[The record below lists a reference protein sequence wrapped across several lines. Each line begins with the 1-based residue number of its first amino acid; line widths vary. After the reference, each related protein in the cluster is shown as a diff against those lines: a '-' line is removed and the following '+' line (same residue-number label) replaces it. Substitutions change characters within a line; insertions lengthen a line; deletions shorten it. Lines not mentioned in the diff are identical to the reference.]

1 MAGAKKP
8 EPIEIEGANGKIYV
22 VETWNRGTIAD
33 GDAMTEYTIR
43 PICDAIKGG
52 TGGIAAETE
61 RAMAAE
67 SGISAIVDK
76 HYDEYNTFVSNVNN
90 SAESLS
96 ARLAQ
101 EISDREEGDAQEIS
115 YRTSGDAKLQEQ
127 IDTLKAAT
135 DVIMVYG
142 DYQTFTSNSGDL
154 VLTDADVIKVLVD
167 ENKNDE
173 QVYYQWYDPQSGHEW
188 SNWSAIGSLNP
199 YYSKSDLNN
208 AGGKNINITSENNEI
223 KINTNDNVVFS
234 SVTSNEFSGTN
245 ISALNFYM
253 PSANNGSRYTCEVSS
268 NSTGISA
275 HTVDSMSNKVVTA
288 YWESII
294 NAANDVNAYVPLSAE
309 ECTIGNNNSSYDDSF
324 AQGANNNA
332 NNNSLAQGYNNEAI
346 SNSFAQGYLNVAS
359 SRSLAQGSNNSAYS
373 YSLAQGYL
381 NVASS
386 NSLAQ
391 GFNNSARANSVAFGY
406 ASQAYNGGFAFSP
419 YAQAANSLASANS
432 FAFGIGC
439 TADTNAFAMG
449 VNCSAVTGGF
459 AYGTNCIAAT
469 NSIAMGAGMVSKE
482 NQISLGL
489 YGKELTG
496 TSDKSVFHIGY
507 GQGSAV
513 SARRDIFNVTYD
525 GYIMSYNYSV
535 YPQSA
540 EVILNG
546 DFFQSPRYG
555 RKIPMLLSQ
564 GLDMVSGVNISAK
577 KPSHFRAR
585 HNVLYGSY
593 DYFNM
598 WIPYST
604 TSHTSQEF
612 TLTKADGKGTGMYY
626 LTVGVDKH
634 YSILFKHF
642 NDASIKTGIDVPGYS
657 WPEGGSITTYTYD
670 NFFLDKESATS
681 NTYFSFSVPCDD
693 IITFIV
699 DGASQ
704 QFIMIKNHN

>member
-8 EPIEIEGANGKIYV
+8 EPIEIAGADAKIYV

-52 TGGIAAETE
+52 TGGISAETE

-76 HYDEYNTFVSNVNN
+76 HYDEYNTFISNEYNPFVSAVNT

-101 EISDREEGDAQEIS
+101 EISDREDGDK
-115 YRTSGDAKLQEQ
+115 DLQGQ

-142 DYQTFTSNSGDL
+142 DYQSFTSNSGDL

-199 YYSKSDLNN
+199 YYSKSELNN
-208 AGGKNINITSENNEI
+208 AAGKNINITSENNEI
-223 KINTNDNVVFS
+223 KINTNDDVVFS
-234 SVTSNEFSGTN
+234 SVTSNAFSGTN

-275 HTVDSMSNKVVTA
+275 HTVEPLFDEVVTA
-288 YWESII
+288 TWKSII
-294 NAANDVNAYVPLSAE
+294 NAANADNAYVPLSAE
-309 ECTIGNNNSSYDDSF
+309 ECTIGTDNSAYSD
-324 AQGANNNA
+324 
-332 NNNSLAQGYNNEAI
+332 SLAQGYNNKANTNSLAQGYYNSAN
-346 SNSFAQGYLNVAS
+346 SNSFAQGYNNSAYSFSLAQGNLNVAS
-359 SRSLAQGSNNSAYS
+359 SNSLAQGYNNSAYS
-373 YSLAQGYL
+373 YSLAQGY
-381 NVASS
+381 
-386 NSLAQ
+386 
-391 GFNNSARANSVAFGY
+391 NNSAKNNSIAFGY
-406 ASQAYNGGFAFSP
+406 QSQAYQGGFAFSP
-419 YAQAANSLASANS
+419 YLQGAHSLASANS

-459 AYGTNCIAAT
+459 AYGTNCIADT

-482 NQISLGL
+482 RQISLG
-489 YGKELTG
+489 YFGSELTG
-496 TSDKSVFHIGY
+496 SDKRVFHVGY
-507 GQGSAV
+507 GLGSAV
-513 SARRDIFNVTYD
+513 SDRRDIFSVTFDGSIISYD
-525 GYIMSYNYSV
+525 SNE
-535 YPQSA
+535 YPQKP
-540 EVILNG
+540 EVLLNG
-546 DFFQSPRYG
+546 DFFQAPRKYG

-577 KPSHFRAR
+577 KPSHFIAR
-585 HNVLYGSY
+585 HNVLYGSAN
-593 DYFNM
+593 YFNM

-604 TSHTSQEF
+604 TSRTSQEF
-612 TLTKADGKGTGMYY
+612 TLTKADCIGNYMYN
-626 LTVGVDKH
+626 LTVGVDKN

-642 NDASIKTGIDVPGYS
+642 KIASIKTGIDVPGSS
-657 WPEGGSITTYTYD
+657 WPDEGTAVKYNYS
-670 NFFLDKESATS
+670 NFFLDKDRDSPS

-704 QFIMIKNHN
+704 QFIMIKSHD

>member
-8 EPIEIEGANGKIYV
+8 EPIEITGANGKIYV

-76 HYDEYNTFVSNVNN
+76 HYDEYNTFVSNVNI

-101 EISDREEGDAQEIS
+101 EISDREDGD
-115 YRTSGDAKLQEQ
+115 DDLQEQ

-135 DVIMVYG
+135 DVIMVYS
-142 DYQTFTSNSGDL
+142 DFSSFSSNSASL
-154 VLTDADVIKVLVD
+154 TLTDNDVIKVLND
-167 ENKNDE
+167 GERQEN
-173 QVYYQWYDPQSGHEW
+173 QTYYQYSTATSAW
-188 SNWSAIGSLNP
+188 SFIGELDP
-199 YYSKSDLNN
+199 YYSKSELNN

-223 KINTNDNVVFS
+223 KINTNDDVVFS
-234 SVTSNEFSGTN
+234 SVTSNAFSGTN

-275 HTVDSMSNKVVTA
+275 HTVEPLFDEVVTA
-288 YWESII
+288 TWKSII
-294 NAANDVNAYVPLSAE
+294 NAANTDNAYVPLSAE
-309 ECTIGNNNSSYDDSF
+309 KCTIGNNNSSYDDSF

-346 SNSFAQGYLNVAS
+346 SNSF
-359 SRSLAQGSNNSAYS
+359 
-373 YSLAQGYL
+373 AQGYL

-496 TSDKSVFHIGY
+496 SDKRVFHIGY
-507 GQGSAV
+507 GIGSAV
-513 SARRDIFNVTYD
+513 SARRDIFSVTFDGIIASYD
-525 GYIMSYNYSV
+525 SNA

-540 EVILNG
+540 EVLLNS
-546 DFFQSPRYG
+546 DFFQAPRKYG
-555 RKIPMLLSQ
+555 RKIPMRLSQ
-564 GLDMVSGVNISAK
+564 GLDTVSGVNISAK
-577 KPSHFRAR
+577 NPSHFSAR
-585 HNVLYGSY
+585 HNVLYGSAN
-593 DYFNM
+593 YFNM

-604 TSHTSQEF
+604 ASLTSQEF
-612 TLTKADGKGTGMYY
+612 TLTKAASVSDGMYN

-642 NDASIKTGIDVPGYS
+642 HKASIRTGIDVPGSS
-657 WPEGGSITTYTYD
+657 WPEGGSTTNYTYN
-670 NFFLDKESATS
+670 NFFLDRLTATS

-704 QFIMIKNHN
+704 QFIMIKNHD

>member
-8 EPIEIEGANGKIYV
+8 EPIEIAGADGKIYV
-22 VETWNRGTIAD
+22 VETWNRGTVAD

-76 HYDEYNTFVSNVNN
+76 HYDEYNTFVSNVNS

-101 EISDREEGDAQEIS
+101 EISDREDGDS
-115 YRTSGDAKLQEQ
+115 KLQGQ

-142 DYQTFTSNSGDL
+142 DYQSFTSNSGDL

-199 YYSKSDLNN
+199 YYSKSELNN
-208 AGGKNINITSENNEI
+208 AAGKNINITSENDEI
-223 KINTNDNVVFS
+223 KINTNDDVVFS

-253 PSANNGSRYTCEVSS
+253 PSANNGAKFSCEVSS

-275 HTVDSMSNKVVTA
+275 HTVEPLFDEVVTA
-288 YWESII
+288 TWKSII
-294 NAANDVNAYVPLSAE
+294 NAANADNAYVPLSAE
-309 ECTIGNNNSSYDDSF
+309 ECKIGVNNSSYNDSF
-324 AQGANNNA
+324 AQGAKNNA
-332 NNNSLAQGYNNEAI
+332 NTNSLAQGYYNSAN
-346 SNSFAQGYLNVAS
+346 SNSFAQGSNNKANGN
-359 SRSLAQGSNNSAYS
+359 SLAQGFNNSAY
-373 YSLAQGYL
+373 
-381 NVASS
+381 S

-391 GFNNSARANSVAFGY
+391 GFNNSASVNSLAFGY
-406 ASQAYNGGFAFSP
+406 ASQAYQGGFAFSP
-419 YAQAANSLASANS
+419 YVQGAHSLASANS

-459 AYGTNCIAAT
+459 AYGTNCTADT
-469 NSIAMGAGMVSKE
+469 NSIAMGAGMVSKDR
-482 NQISLGL
+482 QISLGY
-489 YGKELTG
+489 YGSELTG
-496 TSDKSVFHIGY
+496 SDKRVFHVGY
-507 GQGSAV
+507 GLGSAV
-513 SARRDIFNVTYD
+513 SDRRDIFSVTFD
-525 GYIMSYNYSV
+525 GSIMSYDSNE
-535 YPQSA
+535 YPQKP
-540 EVILNG
+540 EVLLNG
-546 DFFQSPRYG
+546 DFFQAPRKYG

-564 GLDMVSGVNISAK
+564 GLGMVSGVNISAK
-577 KPSHFRAR
+577 KPSHFIAR
-585 HNVLYGSY
+585 HNVLYGSAN
-593 DYFNM
+593 YFNM

-604 TSHTSQEF
+604 ASRTSQEF
-612 TLTKADGKGTGMYY
+612 TLTKADCIGNYMYN
-626 LTVGVDKH
+626 LTVGVDKN

-642 NDASIKTGIDVPGYS
+642 KIASIKTGIDVPGSS
-657 WPEGGSITTYTYD
+657 WPDEGTAVKYNYS
-670 NFFLDKESATS
+670 NFFLDKDRDSPS

-704 QFIMIKNHN
+704 QFIMIKSHD

>member
-8 EPIEIEGANGKIYV
+8 EPIEIAGADGKIYV
-22 VETWNRGTIAD
+22 VETWNRATIAD

-76 HYDEYNTFVSNVNN
+76 HYDEYNTCVSNVNS

-101 EISDREEGDAQEIS
+101 EISDREDGDS
-115 YRTSGDAKLQEQ
+115 KLQGQ

-142 DYQTFTSNSGDL
+142 DYQSFTSNSGDL

-199 YYSKSDLNN
+199 YYSKSELNN
-208 AGGKNINITSENNEI
+208 AAGKNINITSENDEI
-223 KINTNDNVVFS
+223 KINTNDDVVFS

-275 HTVDSMSNKVVTA
+275 HTVEPLFDEVVTA
-288 YWESII
+288 TWKSII
-294 NAANDVNAYVPLSAE
+294 NAANADNAYVPLSAE
-309 ECTIGNNNSSYDDSF
+309 ECKIGVNNSSYNDSF
-324 AQGANNNA
+324 AQGVKNNA
-332 NNNSLAQGYNNEAI
+332 N
-346 SNSFAQGYLNVAS
+346 SNSFAQGSNNKANGN
-359 SRSLAQGSNNSAYS
+359 SLAQGFNNSAY
-373 YSLAQGYL
+373 
-381 NVASS
+381 S

-391 GFNNSARANSVAFGY
+391 GFNNSASVNSLAFGY
-406 ASQAYNGGFAFSP
+406 ASQAYQGGFAFSP
-419 YAQAANSLASANS
+419 YVQGAHSLASANS

-459 AYGTNCIAAT
+459 AYGTNCTADT
-469 NSIAMGAGMVSKE
+469 NSIAMGAGMVSKDR
-482 NQISLGL
+482 QISLGY
-489 YGKELTG
+489 YGSELTG
-496 TSDKSVFHIGY
+496 SDKRVFHVGY
-507 GQGSAV
+507 GLGSAV
-513 SARRDIFNVTYD
+513 SDRRDIFSVTFD
-525 GYIMSYNYSV
+525 GSIMSYDSNE
-535 YPQSA
+535 YPQKP
-540 EVILNG
+540 EVLLNG
-546 DFFQSPRYG
+546 DFFQAPRKYG

-564 GLDMVSGVNISAK
+564 GLGMVSGVNISAK
-577 KPSHFRAR
+577 KPSHFIAR
-585 HNVLYGSY
+585 HNVLYGSAN
-593 DYFNM
+593 YFNM

-604 TSHTSQEF
+604 ASRTSQEF
-612 TLTKADGKGTGMYY
+612 TLTKADCIGGNYMYN
-626 LTVGVDKH
+626 LTVGFDKN

-642 NDASIKTGIDVPGYS
+642 KIASIKTGIDVPGSS
-657 WPEGGSITTYTYD
+657 WPDEGTAVKYNYS
-670 NFFLDKESATS
+670 NFFLDKDRDSPS

-704 QFIMIKNHN
+704 QFIMIKSHD

>member
-8 EPIEIEGANGKIYV
+8 EPIEIAGADGKIYV

-52 TGGIAAETE
+52 TGGISAETE

-76 HYDEYNTFVSNVNN
+76 HYDEYNTFVSNVNS

-101 EISDREEGDAQEIS
+101 EISDREEGD
-115 YRTSGDAKLQEQ
+115 KVLQGQ

-142 DYQTFTSNSGDL
+142 DYQSFTSNSGDL

-199 YYSKSDLNN
+199 YYSKSELNN
-208 AGGKNINITSENNEI
+208 AAGKNINITSENDEI
-223 KINTNDNVVFS
+223 KINTNDDVVFS
-234 SVTSNEFSGTN
+234 SVSSNAFSGTN

-275 HTVDSMSNKVVTA
+275 HTVEPLFDEVITA
-288 YWESII
+288 TWKSII
-294 NAANDVNAYVPLSAE
+294 NAANADNAYVPLSAE
-309 ECTIGNNNSSYDDSF
+309 ECKIGVNNSSYNDSF
-324 AQGANNNA
+324 AQGARNNA
-332 NNNSLAQGYNNEAI
+332 NTNSLAQGYYNSAN
-346 SNSFAQGYLNVAS
+346 SNSFAQGSNNKANGN
-359 SRSLAQGSNNSAYS
+359 SLAQGFNNSAY
-373 YSLAQGYL
+373 
-381 NVASS
+381 S

-391 GFNNSARANSVAFGY
+391 GFNNSASVNSLAFGY
-406 ASQAYNGGFAFSP
+406 ASQAYQGGFAFSP
-419 YAQAANSLASANS
+419 YVQGAHSLASANS

-459 AYGTNCIAAT
+459 AYGTNCIADT

-482 NQISLGL
+482 RQISLGY
-489 YGKELTG
+489 YGSELTG
-496 TSDKSVFHIGY
+496 SDKRVFHVGY
-507 GQGSAV
+507 GLGSAV
-513 SARRDIFNVTYD
+513 SDRRDIFSVTYD
-525 GYIMSYNYSV
+525 GSIMSYDSNE
-535 YPQSA
+535 YPQKP
-540 EVILNG
+540 EVLLNG
-546 DFFQSPRYG
+546 DFFQAPRKYG

-564 GLDMVSGVNISAK
+564 GLGMVSGVNISAK
-577 KPSHFRAR
+577 NPSHFIAR
-585 HNVLYGSY
+585 HNVLYGSANY
-593 DYFNM
+593 VNM
-598 WIPYST
+598 WIPYLTASR
-604 TSHTSQEF
+604 TSQEF
-612 TLTKADGKGTGMYY
+612 TLTKADCIGNYMYN

-642 NDASIKTGIDVPGYS
+642 KIASIKTGIDVPGSS
-657 WPEGGSITTYTYD
+657 WPDEGTSVAYKFN
-670 NFFLDKESATS
+670 NFFLDKDRDSPS

-704 QFIMIKNHN
+704 QFIMIKSHD

>member
-8 EPIEIEGANGKIYV
+8 EPIEIAGANGKIYV

-76 HYDEYNTFVSNVNN
+76 HYDEYNTFVSNVNS

-96 ARLAQ
+96 ARLAK
-101 EISDREEGDAQEIS
+101 EISDREKGDAQEIS

-135 DVIMVYG
+135 DVIMVYS
-142 DYQTFTSNSGDL
+142 DFSSFSSNSASL
-154 VLTDADVIKVLVD
+154 TLTDNDVIKVLND
-167 ENKNDE
+167 GERQEN
-173 QVYYQWYDPQSGHEW
+173 QTYYQYSTATSAW
-188 SNWSAIGSLNP
+188 SFIGELDP
-199 YYSKSDLNN
+199 YYSKSELNN
-208 AGGKNINITSENNEI
+208 AAGKNINITSENDEI
-223 KINTNDNVVFS
+223 KINTNDDVVFS

-253 PSANNGSRYTCEVSS
+253 PSANNGARFNCEVSS

-294 NAANDVNAYVPLSAE
+294 NAANADNAYVPLSAE

-391 GFNNSARANSVAFGY
+391 GNNNSAKNNSMAFGY
-406 ASQAYNGGFAFSP
+406 QSQAYQGSFAFSP
-419 YAQAANSLASANS
+419 YAQDAHSLASANS

-496 TSDKSVFHIGY
+496 SDKRVFHIGY
-507 GQGSAV
+507 GIGSAV
-513 SARRDIFNVTYD
+513 SARRDIFSVTFDGIIASYD
-525 GYIMSYNYSV
+525 SNA

-540 EVILNG
+540 EVLLNS
-546 DFFQSPRYG
+546 DFFQAPRKYG
-555 RKIPMLLSQ
+555 RKIPMRLSQ
-564 GLDMVSGVNISAK
+564 GLDTVSGVNISAK
-577 KPSHFRAR
+577 NPSHFSAR
-585 HNVLYGSY
+585 HNVLYGSAN
-593 DYFNM
+593 YFNM

-604 TSHTSQEF
+604 TSLTSQEF
-612 TLTKADGKGTGMYY
+612 TLTKAASVSDGMYN

-642 NDASIKTGIDVPGYS
+642 NSAYIKTGLDVPGSS
-657 WPEGGSITTYTYD
+657 WPEGGSTTNYTYN
-670 NFFLDKESATS
+670 NFFLDRLSATS

-693 IITFIV
+693 VITFIV

-704 QFIMIKNHN
+704 QFIMIKSHD

>member
-8 EPIEIEGANGKIYV
+8 EPIEITGANGKIYV

-76 HYDEYNTFVSNVNN
+76 HYDEYNTFVSNVNS

-101 EISDREEGDAQEIS
+101 EISDREKGDAQEIS
-115 YRTSGDAKLQEQ
+115 DRKDGDKDLQEQ
-127 IDTLKAAT
+127 INTLKAAT
-135 DVIMVYG
+135 DVIMVYS
-142 DYQTFTSNSGDL
+142 DFSSFSSNSASL
-154 VLTDADVIKVLVD
+154 TLTDNDVIKVLND
-167 ENKNDE
+167 GERQEN
-173 QVYYQWYDPQSGHEW
+173 QTYYQYSTATSAW
-188 SNWSAIGSLNP
+188 SFIGELDP
-199 YYSKSDLNN
+199 YYSKSELNN

-234 SVTSNEFSGTN
+234 SVTSNAFSGTN

-253 PSANNGSRYTCEVSS
+253 PSANNGARYTCEVSS
-268 NSTGISA
+268 NSTGVSA
-275 HTVDSMSNKVVTA
+275 HTVEPLFDEVVTA
-288 YWESII
+288 SWKSII

-449 VNCSAVTGGF
+449 VNCSAVSGGF
-459 AYGTNCIAAT
+459 AYGTKCIAAT
-469 NSIAMGAGMVSKE
+469 NSIAMGAGMVSKDR
-482 NQISLGL
+482 QISLG
-489 YGKELTG
+489 YFGSELTG
-496 TSDKSVFHIGY
+496 TSDKRVFHIGY

-513 SARRDIFNVTYD
+513 SARRDIFSVTHD
-525 GYIMSYNYSV
+525 GTIMSFDSNA
-535 YPQSA
+535 YPQIP
-540 EVILNG
+540 EVLLNG
-546 DFFQSPRYG
+546 EFFQAPKKYG

-577 KPSHFRAR
+577 NPSHFIAR
-585 HNVLYGSY
+585 HNVLYGTG

-598 WIPYST
+598 WIPYS
-604 TSHTSQEF
+604 SASQEF
-612 TLTKADGKGTGMYY
+612 TLTKADCIGNYMYN

-642 NDASIKTGIDVPGYS
+642 KIASIKTGLDVPGSS
-657 WPEGGSITTYTYD
+657 WPEGGSTTNYTYN
-670 NFFLDKESATS
+670 NFFLDRLTATS

-704 QFIMIKNHN
+704 QFIMIKSHD

>member
-8 EPIEIEGANGKIYV
+8 EPIEIAGADGKIYV

-76 HYDEYNTFVSNVNN
+76 HYDEYNTFVSNVNS

-101 EISDREEGDAQEIS
+101 EISDREDGDS
-115 YRTSGDAKLQEQ
+115 KLQGQ

-142 DYQTFTSNSGDL
+142 DYQSFTSNSGDL

-199 YYSKSDLNN
+199 YYSKSELNN
-208 AGGKNINITSENNEI
+208 AAGKNINITSENDEI
-223 KINTNDNVVFS
+223 KINTNDDVVFS

-275 HTVDSMSNKVVTA
+275 HTVEPLFDEVVTA
-288 YWESII
+288 TWKSII
-294 NAANDVNAYVPLSAE
+294 NAANADNAYVPLSAE
-309 ECTIGNNNSSYDDSF
+309 ECKIGVNNSSYNDSF
-324 AQGANNNA
+324 AQGVKNNA
-332 NNNSLAQGYNNEAI
+332 N
-346 SNSFAQGYLNVAS
+346 SNSFAQGSNNKANGN
-359 SRSLAQGSNNSAYS
+359 SLAQGFNNSAY
-373 YSLAQGYL
+373 
-381 NVASS
+381 S

-391 GFNNSARANSVAFGY
+391 GFNNSASVNSLAFGY
-406 ASQAYNGGFAFSP
+406 ASQAYQGGFAFSP
-419 YAQAANSLASANS
+419 YVQGAHSLASANS

-459 AYGTNCIAAT
+459 AYGTNCTADT
-469 NSIAMGAGMVSKE
+469 NSIAMGAGMVSKDR
-482 NQISLGL
+482 QISLGY
-489 YGKELTG
+489 YGSELTG
-496 TSDKSVFHIGY
+496 SDKRVFHVGY
-507 GQGSAV
+507 GLGSAV
-513 SARRDIFNVTYD
+513 SDRRDIFSVTFD
-525 GYIMSYNYSV
+525 GSIMSYDSNE
-535 YPQSA
+535 YPQKP
-540 EVILNG
+540 EVLLNG
-546 DFFQSPRYG
+546 DFFQAPRKYG

-564 GLDMVSGVNISAK
+564 GLGMVSGVNISAK
-577 KPSHFRAR
+577 KPSHFIAR
-585 HNVLYGSY
+585 HNVLYGSAN
-593 DYFNM
+593 YFNM

-604 TSHTSQEF
+604 ASRTSQEF
-612 TLTKADGKGTGMYY
+612 TLTKADCIGNYMYN
-626 LTVGVDKH
+626 LTVGVDKN

-642 NDASIKTGIDVPGYS
+642 KIASIKTGIDVPGSS
-657 WPEGGSITTYTYD
+657 WPDEGTAVKYNYS
-670 NFFLDKESATS
+670 NFFLDKDRDSPS

-704 QFIMIKNHN
+704 QFIMIKSHD

>member
-8 EPIEIEGANGKIYV
+8 EPIEIAGADGKIYV

-76 HYDEYNTFVSNVNN
+76 HYDEYNTFVSNVNS

-96 ARLAQ
+96 AILAQ
-101 EISDREEGDAQEIS
+101 EISDRKDGDAQEIS
-115 YRTSGDAKLQEQ
+115 DREDGDAKLQGQ

-142 DYQTFTSNSGDL
+142 DYQSFTSNSGDL

-199 YYSKSDLNN
+199 YYSKSELNN

-275 HTVDSMSNKVVTA
+275 HTVEPLFDEVVTA
-288 YWESII
+288 TWKSII
-294 NAANDVNAYVPLSAE
+294 NAANADNAYVPLSAE
-309 ECTIGNNNSSYDDSF
+309 ECTIGNNNSAYSDSL
-324 AQGANNNA
+324 AQGANNYA
-332 NNNSLAQGYNNEAI
+332 NTNSLAQGYYNSAN
-346 SNSFAQGYLNVAS
+346 SNSFAQGSNNKANGN
-359 SRSLAQGSNNSAYS
+359 SLAQGFNNSAY
-373 YSLAQGYL
+373 
-381 NVASS
+381 S

-391 GFNNSARANSVAFGY
+391 GFNNSASVNSLAFGY
-406 ASQAYNGGFAFSP
+406 ASQAYQGGFAFSP
-419 YAQAANSLASANS
+419 YVQGAHSLASANS

-459 AYGTNCIAAT
+459 AYGTNCTADT

-489 YGKELTG
+489 FGSELTG
-496 TSDKSVFHIGY
+496 TSDKNVFHVGY
-507 GQGSAV
+507 GIGSAV
-513 SARRDIFNVTYD
+513 SARRDIFRVTYD
-525 GYIMSYNYSV
+525 GSIMSYDSSE
-535 YPQSA
+535 YPQKP
-540 EVILNG
+540 EVLLNG
-546 DFFQSPRYG
+546 DFFEAPRKYG

-564 GLDMVSGVNISAK
+564 GLGMASANNVSVK
-577 KPSHFRAR
+577 KPANFRAR
-585 HNVLYGSY
+585 HNVIYGDESTGC
-593 DYFNM
+593 FNM

-604 TSHTSQEF
+604 ASRTSQEF
-612 TLTKADGKGTGMYY
+612 TLTKADCLGDGMYR
-626 LTVGVDKH
+626 LMVGVDKN
-634 YSILFKHF
+634 YSILFKNFH
-642 NDASIKTGIDVPGYS
+642 STYIKTGLNVPGSS
-657 WPEGGSITTYTYD
+657 WPDEGPPVKYNYS
-670 NFFLDKESATS
+670 NFFLDRLTATS

-693 IITFIV
+693 IITFVV

-704 QFIMIKNHN
+704 QFIMIKSHD

>member
-8 EPIEIEGANGKIYV
+8 EPIEIEGADGKIYV

-76 HYDEYNTFVSNVNN
+76 HYDEYNTFISNEYNPFVSAVNT

-101 EISDREEGDAQEIS
+101 EISDREDGDE
-115 YRTSGDAKLQEQ
+115 DLQEQ

-135 DVIMVYG
+135 DVIMVYS
-142 DYQTFTSNSGDL
+142 DFSSFSSNSASL
-154 VLTDADVIKVLVD
+154 TLTDNDVIKVLND
-167 ENKNDE
+167 GERQEN
-173 QVYYQWYDPQSGHEW
+173 QTYYQYSTATSAW
-188 SNWSAIGSLNP
+188 SFIGELDP
-199 YYSKSDLNN
+199 YYSKSELNN
-208 AGGKNINITSENNEI
+208 AAGKNINITSENDEI

-268 NSTGISA
+268 NSTGVSA
-275 HTVDSMSNKVVTA
+275 HTVEPLFDEVVTA
-288 YWESII
+288 TWKSII
-294 NAANDVNAYVPLSAE
+294 NAANADNAYVPLSAE
-309 ECTIGNNNSSYDDSF
+309 ECKIGDNNSSYDDSF

-459 AYGTNCIAAT
+459 AYGTNCTADT

-489 YGKELTG
+489 FGSELTG
-496 TSDKSVFHIGY
+496 TSDKRVFHIGY

-513 SARRDIFNVTYD
+513 SARRDIFSVTYD
-525 GYIMSYNYSV
+525 GTIMSYDSNG
-535 YPQSA
+535 YPQTP
-540 EVILNG
+540 EVLLNG
-546 DFFQSPRYG
+546 EFFQAPKKYG

-564 GLDMVSGVNISAK
+564 GLKMVSGVNISAK
-577 KPSHFRAR
+577 NPSHFIAR
-585 HNVLYGSY
+585 HNVLYGTG

-604 TSHTSQEF
+604 PSLNSQEF
-612 TLTKADGKGTGMYY
+612 TLTKADCLGNYMYN

-642 NDASIKTGIDVPGYS
+642 KIASIKTGLDVPGSS
-657 WPEGGSITTYTYD
+657 WPDGGTAVAYKYN
-670 NFFLDKESATS
+670 NFFLDKDRDSPS

-704 QFIMIKNHN
+704 QFIMIKSHD

>member
-33 GDAMTEYTIR
+33 GEAMTEYTIK

-76 HYDEYNTFVSNVNN
+76 HYDEYNTFVSSVNS

-101 EISDREEGDAQEIS
+101 EISDRKVGD
-115 YRTSGDAKLQEQ
+115 DDLQEQ

-142 DYQTFTSNSGDL
+142 DYKTFTSNSGDL

-199 YYSKSDLNN
+199 YYSKSELNN
-208 AGGKNINITSENNEI
+208 AAGKNINITSENDEI
-223 KINTNDNVVFS
+223 KINTNDDVVFS

-253 PSANNGSRYTCEVSS
+253 PSANNGARFSCEVSS
-268 NSTGISA
+268 NSTGVSA

-294 NAANDVNAYVPLSAE
+294 NAANADNAYVPLSAE
-309 ECTIGNNNSSYDDSF
+309 ECTIGNNNSSYNDSF

-332 NNNSLAQGYNNEAI
+332 NANSLAQGYNNEAI

-391 GFNNSARANSVAFGY
+391 GFNNSAKNNSMAFGY
-406 ASQAYNGGFAFSP
+406 QSQAYQGSFAFSP

-459 AYGTNCIAAT
+459 AYGTKCIAAT

-482 NQISLGL
+482 RQISLGY
-489 YGKELTG
+489 YGLELPE
-496 TSDKSVFHIGY
+496 SDKRVFHIGY

-513 SARRDIFNVTYD
+513 SSRRDIFSVTYD
-525 GYIMSYNYSV
+525 GTIASYDSNE
-535 YPQSA
+535 YPQKP
-540 EVILNG
+540 EVLLNG
-546 DFFQSPRYG
+546 DFFEAPRKYG

-564 GLDMVSGVNISAK
+564 GLDMASATNVSVK
-577 KPSHFRAR
+577 KPANFRAR
-585 HNVLYGSY
+585 HNVIYG
-593 DYFNM
+593 DERTGCFNM

-604 TSHTSQEF
+604 ASRTSQEF
-612 TLTKADGKGTGMYY
+612 TLTKADCLSDSGMYS
-626 LTVGVDKH
+626 LTVGVDKN

-642 NDASIKTGIDVPGYS
+642 KIATIKTGLDVPGSS
-657 WPEGGSITTYTYD
+657 WPDGGSAVKYNNYS
-670 NFFLDKESATS
+670 NFFLDRLSATS

-704 QFIMIKNHN
+704 QFIMIKSHD

>member
-8 EPIEIEGANGKIYV
+8 EPIEIAGANGKIYV

-76 HYDEYNTFVSNVNN
+76 HYDEYNTFVSNVNS

-96 ARLAQ
+96 GSLSK
-101 EISDREEGDAQEIS
+101 EITYREDGDS
-115 YRTSGDAKLQEQ
+115 KLQGQ

-142 DYQTFTSNSGDL
+142 DYQSFTSNSGDL

-199 YYSKSDLNN
+199 YYSKSELNN
-208 AGGKNINITSENNEI
+208 AAGKNINITSENDEI
-223 KINTNDNVVFS
+223 KINTNDDVVFS

-275 HTVDSMSNKVVTA
+275 HTVEPLFDEVVTA
-288 YWESII
+288 TWKSII
-294 NAANDVNAYVPLSAE
+294 NAANADNAYVPLSAE
-309 ECTIGNNNSSYDDSF
+309 ECKIGVNNSSYNDSF
-324 AQGANNNA
+324 AQGAKNNA
-332 NNNSLAQGYNNEAI
+332 NTNSLAQGYYNSAN
-346 SNSFAQGYLNVAS
+346 SNSFAQGSNNKANGN
-359 SRSLAQGSNNSAYS
+359 SLAQGFNNSAY
-373 YSLAQGYL
+373 
-381 NVASS
+381 S

-391 GFNNSARANSVAFGY
+391 GFNNSASVNSLAFGY
-406 ASQAYNGGFAFSP
+406 ASQAYQGGFAFSP
-419 YAQAANSLASANS
+419 YVQGAHSLASANS

-459 AYGTNCIAAT
+459 AYGTNCTADT

-482 NQISLGL
+482 RQISLGY
-489 YGKELTG
+489 YGSELTG
-496 TSDKSVFHIGY
+496 SDKRVFHVGY
-507 GQGSAV
+507 GLGSAV
-513 SARRDIFNVTYD
+513 SDRRDIFSVTFD
-525 GYIMSYNYSV
+525 GSIMSYDSNE
-535 YPQSA
+535 YPQKP
-540 EVILNG
+540 EVLLNG
-546 DFFQSPRYG
+546 DFFQAPRKYG

-564 GLDMVSGVNISAK
+564 GLGMVSGVNISAK
-577 KPSHFRAR
+577 NPSHFIAR
-585 HNVLYGSY
+585 HNVLYGSAN
-593 DYFNM
+593 YFNM

-604 TSHTSQEF
+604 ASRTSQEF
-612 TLTKADGKGTGMYY
+612 TLTKADCIGNYMYN
-626 LTVGVDKH
+626 LTVGVDKN

-642 NDASIKTGIDVPGYS
+642 KIASIKTGLNVPGSS
-657 WPEGGSITTYTYD
+657 WPDEGTAVKYNYS
-670 NFFLDKESATS
+670 NFFLDKDRDSPS

-704 QFIMIKNHN
+704 QFIMIKSHD

>member
-8 EPIEIEGANGKIYV
+8 EPIEIAGADGKIYV

-76 HYDEYNTFVSNVNN
+76 HYDEYNTFVSNVNS

-96 ARLAQ
+96 GSLSK
-101 EISDREEGDAQEIS
+101 EITYRED
-115 YRTSGDAKLQEQ
+115 GDAKLQGQ

-142 DYQTFTSNSGDL
+142 DYQSFTSNSGDL

-199 YYSKSDLNN
+199 YYSKSELNN
-208 AGGKNINITSENNEI
+208 AAGKNINITSENDEI
-223 KINTNDNVVFS
+223 KINTNDDVVFS

-268 NSTGISA
+268 NSTGVSA
-275 HTVDSMSNKVVTA
+275 HTVEPLFDEVVTA
-288 YWESII
+288 TWKSII
-294 NAANDVNAYVPLSAE
+294 NAANADNAYVPLSAE
-309 ECTIGNNNSSYDDSF
+309 ECTIGTDNSAYSDSL
-324 AQGANNNA
+324 AQGYNNKANTNSLAQGYNNKA
-332 NNNSLAQGYNNEAI
+332 NNNSLAQGYNNSAY
-346 SNSFAQGYLNVAS
+346 SFSLAQGNLNVAS
-359 SRSLAQGSNNSAYS
+359 SNSLAQGYNNSAYS
-373 YSLAQGYL
+373 YSLAQGY
-381 NVASS
+381 
-386 NSLAQ
+386 
-391 GFNNSARANSVAFGY
+391 NNSAKNNSIAFGY
-406 ASQAYNGGFAFSP
+406 QSQAYQGGFAFSP
-419 YAQAANSLASANS
+419 YLQGAHSLASANS

-459 AYGTNCIAAT
+459 AYGTNCTADT
-469 NSIAMGAGMVSKE
+469 NSIAMGAGMVSKDR
-482 NQISLGL
+482 QISLGY
-489 YGKELTG
+489 YGSELTG
-496 TSDKSVFHIGY
+496 SDKRVFHVGY
-507 GQGSAV
+507 GLGSAV
-513 SARRDIFNVTYD
+513 SDRRDIFSVTFD
-525 GYIMSYNYSV
+525 GSIMSYDSNE
-535 YPQSA
+535 YPQKP
-540 EVILNG
+540 EVLLNG
-546 DFFQSPRYG
+546 DFFQAPRKYG

-564 GLDMVSGVNISAK
+564 GLGMVSGVNISAK
-577 KPSHFRAR
+577 KPSHFIAR
-585 HNVLYGSY
+585 HNVLYGSAN
-593 DYFNM
+593 YFNM
-598 WIPYST
+598 WIPYSPA
-604 TSHTSQEF
+604 SRTSQEF
-612 TLTKADGKGTGMYY
+612 TLTKADCIGNYMYN
-626 LTVGVDKH
+626 LTVGVDKN

-642 NDASIKTGIDVPGYS
+642 KIASIKTGIDVPGSS
-657 WPEGGSITTYTYD
+657 WPEGGSTTVYD
-670 NFFLDKESATS
+670 YNNFFLDKDRDSPS

-704 QFIMIKNHN
+704 QFIMIKSHD

>member
-8 EPIEIEGANGKIYV
+8 EPIEIAGADGKIYV

-52 TGGIAAETE
+52 TGGISAETE

-76 HYDEYNTFVSNVNN
+76 HYDEYNTFISNEYNQFVSAVNT

-101 EISDREEGDAQEIS
+101 EISDREVGD
-115 YRTSGDAKLQEQ
+115 DDLQEQ

-142 DYQTFTSNSGDL
+142 DYQTFKSNSGNL

-208 AGGKNINITSENNEI
+208 AGGKNINITSEDNEI

-245 ISALNFYM
+245 INALNFYM
-253 PSANNGSRYTCEVSS
+253 PSANNGARYTCEVSS

-294 NAANDVNAYVPLSAE
+294 NAANADNAYVPLSAE
-309 ECTIGNNNSSYDDSF
+309 ECTIGTDNSALSNSL
-324 AQGANNNA
+324 AQGTNNYTSS
-332 NNNSLAQGYNNEAI
+332 NSLAQGYNNYAY
-346 SNSFAQGYLNVAS
+346 SK
-359 SRSLAQGSNNSAYS
+359 SLAQGNNNSAYIS
-373 YSLAQGYL
+373 SLAQGTNNSAYL
-381 NVASS
+381 NSLAQGTNNYAYS

-391 GFNNSARANSVAFGY
+391 GNNNSAKNNSIAFGY
-406 ASQAYNGGFAFSP
+406 LSQANQGSFAFSP
-419 YAQAANSLASANS
+419 YAQDAHSLASANS

-459 AYGTNCIAAT
+459 AYGTNCTAGT

-489 YGKELTG
+489 FGSELTG
-496 TSDKSVFHIGY
+496 TSDKRVFHIGY

-513 SARRDIFNVTYD
+513 SARRDIFSVTYD
-525 GYIMSYNYSV
+525 GTIMSYDSNG
-535 YPQSA
+535 YPQTP
-540 EVILNG
+540 EVLLNG
-546 DFFQSPRYG
+546 EFFQAPKKYG

-564 GLDMVSGVNISAK
+564 GLKMVSGVNISAK
-577 KPSHFRAR
+577 NPSHFIAR
-585 HNVLYGSY
+585 HNVLYGSG

-598 WIPYST
+598 WIPYPTPSLN
-604 TSHTSQEF
+604 SQEF
-612 TLTKADGKGTGMYY
+612 TLTKADCLSDDGMYN

-642 NDASIKTGIDVPGYS
+642 KIATIKTGLNVPGSS
-657 WPEGGSITTYTYD
+657 WPNEGTAVKYNYS
-670 NFFLDKESATS
+670 NFFLDKDRDSPT

-693 IITFIV
+693 IITFVV
-699 DGASQ
+699 DGYSK
-704 QFIMIKNHN
+704 QFIMIKSHD

>member
-8 EPIEIEGANGKIYV
+8 EPIEIAGADGKIYV

-76 HYDEYNTFVSNVNN
+76 HYDEYNTFVSNVNS

-96 ARLAQ
+96 AILAQ
-101 EISDREEGDAQEIS
+101 EISDRKDGDAQEIS
-115 YRTSGDAKLQEQ
+115 DREDGDAKLQGQ

-142 DYQTFTSNSGDL
+142 DYQSFTSNSGDL

-199 YYSKSDLNN
+199 YYSKSELNN

-275 HTVDSMSNKVVTA
+275 HTVEPLFDEVVTA
-288 YWESII
+288 TWKSII
-294 NAANDVNAYVPLSAE
+294 NAANADNAYVPLSAE
-309 ECTIGNNNSSYDDSF
+309 ECTIGNNNSAYSDSL
-324 AQGANNNA
+324 AQGANNYA
-332 NNNSLAQGYNNEAI
+332 NTNSLAQGYYNSAN
-346 SNSFAQGYLNVAS
+346 SNSFAQGSNNKANGN
-359 SRSLAQGSNNSAYS
+359 SLAQGFNNSAY
-373 YSLAQGYL
+373 
-381 NVASS
+381 S

-391 GFNNSARANSVAFGY
+391 GFNNSASVNSLAFGY
-406 ASQAYNGGFAFSP
+406 ASQAYQGGFAFSP
-419 YAQAANSLASANS
+419 YVQGAHSLASANS

-459 AYGTNCIAAT
+459 AYGTNCTADT

-489 YGKELTG
+489 FGSELTG
-496 TSDKSVFHIGY
+496 TSDKNVFHVGY
-507 GQGSAV
+507 GIGSAV
-513 SARRDIFNVTYD
+513 SARRDIFRVTYD
-525 GYIMSYNYSV
+525 GSIMSYDSSE
-535 YPQSA
+535 YPQKP
-540 EVILNG
+540 EVLLNG
-546 DFFQSPRYG
+546 DFFEAPRKYG

-564 GLDMVSGVNISAK
+564 GLGMASANNVSVK
-577 KPSHFRAR
+577 KPANFRAR
-585 HNVLYGSY
+585 HNVIYGDESTGC
-593 DYFNM
+593 FNM

-604 TSHTSQEF
+604 ASRTSQEF
-612 TLTKADGKGTGMYY
+612 TLTKADCLGDGMYR
-626 LTVGVDKH
+626 LMVGVDKN
-634 YSILFKHF
+634 YSILFKNFH
-642 NDASIKTGIDVPGYS
+642 STYIKTGLNVPGSS
-657 WPEGGSITTYTYD
+657 WPDEGTAVKYNYS
-670 NFFLDKESATS
+670 NFFLDRLTATS

-693 IITFIV
+693 IITFVV

-704 QFIMIKNHN
+704 QFIMIKSHD

>member
-8 EPIEIEGANGKIYV
+8 EPIEIAGADGKIYV

-76 HYDEYNTFVSNVNN
+76 HYDEYNTFISNEYNPFVSAVNT

-101 EISDREEGDAQEIS
+101 EISDREDGDK
-115 YRTSGDAKLQEQ
+115 DLQGQ

-142 DYQTFTSNSGDL
+142 DYQSFTSNSGDL

-199 YYSKSDLNN
+199 YYSKSELNN
-208 AGGKNINITSENNEI
+208 AAGKNINITSENNEI

-253 PSANNGSRYTCEVSS
+253 PSANNGARFNCEVSS
-268 NSTGISA
+268 NSTGVSA
-275 HTVDSMSNKVVTA
+275 HTVEPLFDEVVTA
-288 YWESII
+288 TWKSII
-294 NAANDVNAYVPLSAE
+294 NAANADNAYVPLSAE
-309 ECTIGNNNSSYDDSF
+309 ECKIGVNNSSYNDSF
-324 AQGANNNA
+324 AQGAKNNA
-332 NNNSLAQGYNNEAI
+332 NTNSLAQGYYNSAN
-346 SNSFAQGYLNVAS
+346 SNSFAQGSNNKANGN
-359 SRSLAQGSNNSAYS
+359 SLAQGFNNSAY
-373 YSLAQGYL
+373 
-381 NVASS
+381 S

-391 GFNNSARANSVAFGY
+391 GFNNSASVNSLAFGY
-406 ASQAYNGGFAFSP
+406 ASQAYQGGFAFSP
-419 YAQAANSLASANS
+419 YVQGAHSLASANS

-459 AYGTNCIAAT
+459 AYGTNCTADT

-489 YGKELTG
+489 FGSELTG
-496 TSDKSVFHIGY
+496 TSDKRVFHIGY

-513 SARRDIFNVTYD
+513 SARRDIFSVTYD
-525 GYIMSYNYSV
+525 GTIMSYDSNG
-535 YPQSA
+535 YPQTP
-540 EVILNG
+540 EVLLNG
-546 DFFQSPRYG
+546 EFFQAPKKYG

-577 KPSHFRAR
+577 NPSHFIAR
-585 HNVLYGSY
+585 HNVLYGSAN
-593 DYFNM
+593 YFNM

-604 TSHTSQEF
+604 ASRTSQEF
-612 TLTKADGKGTGMYY
+612 TLTKADCIGNYMYN
-626 LTVGVDKH
+626 LTVGVDKN

-642 NDASIKTGIDVPGYS
+642 KIASIKTGIDVPGSS
-657 WPEGGSITTYTYD
+657 WPDEGTAVKYNYS
-670 NFFLDKESATS
+670 NFFLDRLTATS

-704 QFIMIKNHN
+704 QFIMIKSHD